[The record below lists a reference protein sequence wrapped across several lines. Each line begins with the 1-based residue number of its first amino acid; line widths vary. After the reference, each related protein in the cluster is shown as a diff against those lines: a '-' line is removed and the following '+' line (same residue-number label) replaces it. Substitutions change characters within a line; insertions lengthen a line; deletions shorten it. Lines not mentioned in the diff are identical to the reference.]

1 MQDSIKQLKRQAR
14 TEALT
19 RREALGEELRAEKSA
34 VIAGRLSRL
43 ELFKNARCVFI
54 YVAVRSEV
62 QTRAIIQAALQQGTT
77 VCVPCIDAG
86 KKIMIPC
93 AISDPARE
101 LHSGLLGIPEPDPSV
116 CSPVAIHDID
126 LAIVPGLAF
135 TSAGQ
140 RIGYGG
146 GYYDRFL
153 GMWQGSSCA
162 LAFEEQIVDCLP
174 FHPSRD
180 RAVRRIITESRVIDP
195 TILSSYP

>member
-1 MQDSIKQLKRQAR
+1 MQDSIRQLKQQAR
-14 TEALT
+14 SQAFS
-19 RREALGEELRAEKSA
+19 RREALGEEPRAEKSA
-34 VIAGRLSRL
+34 VIAGRFSRL

-54 YVAVRSEV
+54 YVSVRSEV
-62 QTRAIIQAALQQGTT
+62 CSRAIIQAALQQGTT

-93 AISDPARE
+93 AITDPARE
-101 LHSGLLGIPEPDPSV
+101 LYSGLLGIPEPDPSV
-116 CSPVAIHDID
+116 SPPVAIHDID
-126 LAIVPGLAF
+126 LAVVPGLAF
-135 TSAGQ
+135 TPAGQ

-153 GMWQGSSCA
+153 GMWQGTSCA

-174 FHPSRD
+174 FDPSRD
-180 RAVRRIITESRVIDP
+180 RSVSCIITESRVIDC